1 MIQKLAVSLRLKI
14 GIEEKIMANNACR
27 KLPVGIQS
35 FNVIREEGY
44 LYVDKTDIIWNLA
57 NNGRQYNFL
66 IRPRRFGKSVL
77 VDTLQAYFEGRKE
90 LFEGLKIMELEK
102 EWKQYP
108 VIRFDMSRG
117 GATAHEV
124 KAYLDRT
131 FDVYEQLYGIHIKPT
146 DSLGNRFDLII
157 KTAYE
162 QTGLKVAILI
172 DEYDSPLQHSWKTPE
187 HEGCTEVYRSVFSIL
202 KADDAYQRFVFITGI
217 TKFTQISLFSV
228 LNNLTYISFL
238 PEYAAICGIT
248 EEEIGENFKP
258 ELERMAE
265 VNEWTLQQTHDN
277 LKDYYDG
284 YHFSRRNMVDIYNPY
299 SLIYAL
305 NSGELRNYWAASG
318 ATSLLPKFVD
328 DIEIDLER
336 FEECYIDRETL
347 ELSDV
352 IDGGAELFLYQSGYL
367 TIKSYEDEV
376 YTLGFP
382 NEEVKRALY
391 KMVVPALTMQ
401 NNSRP
406 VSVQTLL
413 MKTMREG
420 NVSEAMKHLKA
431 LIADVPYSN
440 KKLASMDMEERYRL
454 IISTLFNAVGLNVQV
469 EKMLATG
476 RIDIVAKAPRFIY
489 VIELKLSKNGGK
501 SAGAEQIRTHHYLE
515 PFKSDKRKVIGLSI
529 ELDDLGKGLL
539 GWKEV
544 AE

>member
-14 GIEEKIMANNACR
+14 GIGEIVMANNACR

-35 FNVIREEGY
+35 FNKIREEGY
-44 LYVDKTDIIWNLA
+44 LYVDKSDIIWKLA
-57 NNGRQYNFL
+57 NNGKQYNYL
-66 IRPRRFGKSVL
+66 SRPRRFGKSVL

-90 LFEGLKIMELEK
+90 LFEGLKIMDLEK

-117 GATAHEV
+117 GATANEV

-172 DEYDSPLQHSWKTPE
+172 DEYDSPLQHSWKTPK

-228 LNNLTYISFL
+228 LNNLTNISFL

-284 YHFSRRNMVDIYNPY
+284 YHFSRRNMVDIYNPF
-299 SLIYAL
+299 SLLNAL
-305 NSGELRNYWAASG
+305 DAQDLSSFWVSSG
-318 ATSLLPKFVD
+318 ATSMLPKFVD
-328 DIEIDLER
+328 NMELR
-336 FEECYIDRETL
+336 LRNFENCPILRKTL
-347 ELSDV
+347 ESSDV
-352 IDGGAELFLYQSGYL
+352 INGGAELFLYQTGYL
-367 TIKSYEDEV
+367 TIKSSDEFG
-376 YTLGFP
+376 YFLGFP
-382 NEEVKRALY
+382 NQEVKQALY
-391 KMVVPALTMQ
+391 EVVLPSLTMKSESDIISLQ
-401 NNSRP
+401 GSLFR
-406 VSVQTLL
+406 QLGTGQITDA
-413 MKTMREG
+413 MKT
-420 NVSEAMKHLKA
+420 LKA
-431 LIADVPYSN
+431 LVADVAYSN

-454 IISTLFNAVGLNVQV
+454 IISTILNAIGLKV
-469 EKMLATG
+469 EVEHMLATG
-476 RIDIVAKAPRFIY
+476 RIDLIAQTSRYIY
-489 VIELKLSKNGGK
+489 VIELKLKNNGGK
-501 SAGAEQIRTHHYLE
+501 KAAIQQILDNKYLE
-515 PFKSDKRKVIGLSI
+515 PFQADKRKMIGLGI
-529 ELDDLGKGLL
+529 ELDEEGKGLL
-539 GWKEV
+539 DWGITE
-544 AE
+544 E